1 MKENDLRITRISTIE
16 IDFKS
21 RLEACLKRE
30 MLDNDEIVRRLLVS
44 LKMLGN
50 KVTLLYLNTQINL
63 ITFR

>member
-30 MLDNDEIVRRLLVS
+30 MLDNDEIYQ
-44 LKMLGN
+44 
-50 KVTLLYLNTQINL
+50 KVTSVLEGVRQQGDIAVLEYTLSL
-63 ITFR
+63 IHI